1 MLINIL
7 QCTGQLPSTHQNKE
21 LSCPKCQDTG
31 LHATFRSQ
39 GGTGFKEGEKLG
51 LLIFLIIYTLVFNE
65 NLSLIS
71 ESCVEISRDD

>member
-7 QCTGQLPSTHQNKE
+7 QCTGQLPPTHQNKE

-51 LLIFLIIYTLVFNE
+51 LLIIHTFVFSE